1 MPDRARS
8 PLGTKPAPL
17 GVSASEPSDHQP
29 SARTWMVWLAILVV
43 ASAAMF
49 LVRPQLEKVHVALAF
64 LIIVLGG
71 SAAGGRVLGLTLSI
85 VGFFAFNFFFIPPY
99 YSLTI
104 NDQLDWLVLAAYLT
118 TGVVGAQLLN
128 RAQERAEIAR
138 QRAVEVER
146 LAALGAETLN
156 AGRAEDALTG
166 IAEVIRKAFGVAC
179 CEVLVPR
186 GAPPEL
192 VTLARTG
199 QCTDG
204 SDPTASTEENT
215 AWSLSAWVAEK
226 RAIAAERADGT
237 KWIGTEDSPE
247 DVLQWPPPDMAIRTL
262 LVPLTVRDR
271 TVGVL
276 RISHREPFTL
286 DPSREQF
293 LIALSYYAAL
303 GAERV
308 ELVAE
313 AERADAFRQADTL
326 KSALIAGL
334 SHDLRTPLTTI
345 KAMAASLRARGSSEA
360 ATIEEEADRLNR
372 LVADLLDLSRLNA
385 GAMPIRPELN
395 AAEDLIG
402 AAIRQVSGVLGP
414 GRVVVTSP
422 SLGNAKGNAGVLV
435 GRFDFVQA
443 LRSLVN
449 LIENADKYS
458 PNGEPIE
465 LAVERHGREL
475 RFSVVDRGPGVPS
488 AECERIFE
496 PFYRAPGAAPDVG
509 GAGLGLAIARRLAAE
524 QGGDVRYEPRA
535 GGGSRFSLV
544 LPAADGPAPA

>member
-1 MPDRARS
+1 MPDPARP
-8 PLGTKPAPL
+8 PLGARPAPL
-17 GVSASEPSDHQP
+17 GISASEPPDHQP
-29 SARTWMVWLAILVV
+29 SARTWLVWLGILMLTTV
-43 ASAAMF
+43 AMF
-49 LVRPQLEKVHVALAF
+49 FVRPQLEKVHVALAF
-64 LIIVLGG
+64 LIVVLGG
-71 SAAGGRVLGLTLSI
+71 SAAGGRLLGLTLS
-85 VGFFAFNFFFIPPY
+85 VLGFFVFNFLFIPPY
-99 YSLTI
+99 YSLGI

-128 RAQERAEIAR
+128 RAQARAEIAR

-146 LAALGAETLN
+146 LAALGSETLN

-186 GAPPEL
+186 GTPPAL
-192 VTLARTG
+192 ITLAQTG

-204 SDPTASTEENT
+204 PDAGTASDDNT

-237 KWIGTEDSPE
+237 KWIGTNDSPE
-247 DVLQWPPPDMAIRTL
+247 DILQWPPPDMAIRTL

-276 RISHREPFTL
+276 RISHREPFRL

-345 KAMAASLRARGSSEA
+345 KAMAASLRARGSAEA

-402 AAIRQVSGVLGP
+402 AAIRQVSGVLGAA
-414 GRVVVTSP
+414 RVVATNRT
-422 SLGNAKGNAGVLV
+422 LGNGAGNVGVLV

-465 LAVERHGREL
+465 LGVERQGNEL
-475 RFSVVDRGPGVPS
+475 RFSVVDRGPGVLP
-488 AECERIFE
+488 AERERIFE

-524 QGGDVRYEPRA
+524 QGGDVQYEPRA
-535 GGGSRFSLV
+535 GGGSRFTLV
-544 LPAADGPAPA
+544 LPAADGPPSA

>member
-1 MPDRARS
+1 
-8 PLGTKPAPL
+8 
-17 GVSASEPSDHQP
+17 
-29 SARTWMVWLAILVV
+29 MVAT
-43 ASAAMF
+43 AAMF
-49 LVRPQLEKVHVALAF
+49 LARPQLEKVHVALAF
-64 LIIVLGG
+64 LIVVLGG
-71 SAAGGRVLGLTLSI
+71 SAAGGRLLGLTLS
-85 VGFFAFNFFFIPPY
+85 VLGFFVFNFFFIPPY

-146 LAALGAETLN
+146 LAALGSETLN
-156 AGRAEDALTG
+156 AGRAEDALAG

-186 GAPPEL
+186 GSPPAL
-192 VTLARTG
+192 ITLARTG

-204 SDPTASTEENT
+204 ADPVAPDENT

-237 KWIGTEDSPE
+237 KWIGTDDSSE
-247 DVLQWPPPDMAIRTL
+247 DVLQWPPPDMAVRTL

-276 RISHREPFTL
+276 RISHREPFAL

-345 KAMAASLRARGSSEA
+345 KAVAASLRARGTTEA

-402 AAIRQVSGVLGP
+402 AAIRQVSGVLDP
-414 GRVVVTSP
+414 GRVVVTKP
-422 SLGNAKGNAGVLV
+422 ALGDGNGTASVLI

-443 LRSLVN
+443 LRALVN
-449 LIENADKYS
+449 LLENADKYS
-458 PNGEPIE
+458 PNGESIE
-465 LAVERHGREL
+465 LAVERRGNEL
-475 RFSVVDRGPGVPS
+475 RFSVGDRGPGVVP
-488 AECERIFE
+488 AERERIFE
-496 PFYRAPGAAPDVG
+496 PFYRAPGAPPDVG

-524 QGGDVRYEPRA
+524 QGGDVQYEPRS
-535 GGGSRFSLV
+535 GGGSRFTLV
-544 LPAADGPAPA
+544 LPAADGLPPNAALD

>member
-1 MPDRARS
+1 MPDPRP

-17 GVSASEPSDHQP
+17 GVNVTEPRDREP
-29 SARTWMVWLAILVV
+29 SARTWFVWLTILVI

-64 LIIVLGG
+64 LIVVLGG
-71 SAAGGRVLGLTLSI
+71 SAAGGRILGLTLSI
-85 VGFFAFNFFFIPPY
+85 LGFFAFNFFFIPPY
-99 YSLTI
+99 YSLGI

-128 RAQERAEIAR
+128 RSQERADIAR

-146 LAALGAETLN
+146 LAALGSETLN
-156 AGRAEDALTG
+156 AGRAEDALVG
-166 IAEVIRKAFGVAC
+166 IAEVIRSAIGVAC

-192 VTLARTG
+192 VTLTHTG
-199 QCTDG
+199 ECTDG
-204 SDPTASTEENT
+204 VDTAGAPDENT

-226 RAIAAERADGT
+226 HAIAAERADGT
-237 KWIGTEDSPE
+237 KWIGTDDSPE

-345 KAMAASLRARGSSEA
+345 KAIAASLRARGSAEA

-402 AAIRQVSGVLGP
+402 AAIRQVSGVLGAR
-414 GRVVVTSP
+414 RVVVTNP
-422 SLGNAKGNAGVLV
+422 ALGDGKGSASVLV

-443 LRSLVN
+443 LRALVN

-465 LAVERHGREL
+465 LGVERHGAEL
-475 RFSVVDRGPGVPS
+475 RFSVGDRGPGVLP
-488 AECERIFE
+488 AERERIFE

-509 GAGLGLAIARRLAAE
+509 GAGLGLAIARRLAME
-524 QGGDVRYEPRA
+524 QGGDVQYEPRS
-535 GGGSRFSLV
+535 GGGSRFTLV
-544 LPAADGPAPA
+544 LPAADGPPV

>member
-1 MPDRARS
+1 MPDVA
-8 PLGTKPAPL
+8 PAPL
-17 GVSASEPSDHQP
+17 GTVPAPLGARAAASPDDRPSLG
-29 SARTWMVWLAILVV
+29 TWLIWLGIL
-43 ASAAMF
+43 ALATAAMF
-49 LVRPQLEKVHVALAF
+49 LVRPELEKVHVALGL
-64 LIIVLGG
+64 LIVVLGA
-71 SAAGGRVLGLTLSI
+71 SAAGGRWLGLTLA
-85 VGFFAFNFFFIPPY
+85 VLGFLSFNFFFIPPY

-104 NDQLDWLVLAAYLT
+104 NDHLDWLVLAAYLT

-156 AGRAEDALTG
+156 AGRAEDAVAA
-166 IAEVIRKAFGVAC
+166 IAEVIRSAIGVAC

-192 VTLARTG
+192 MTLARTG
-199 QCTDG
+199 QCTDA
-204 SDPTASTEENT
+204 SDPAAPTEENA

-237 KWIGTEDSPE
+237 KWIGTDDSSEDL
-247 DVLQWPPPDMAIRTL
+247 LQWPPPDTAIRTL

-345 KAMAASLRARGSSEA
+345 KAMAASLRARGHADA

-385 GAMPIRPELN
+385 GAMPMRLELN

-414 GRVVVTSP
+414 GRVAVTNP
-422 SLGNAKGNAGVLV
+422 ALGAGTGGAGVLV

-443 LRSLVN
+443 LRALVN
-449 LIENADKYS
+449 LIENAAKYS
-458 PNGEPIE
+458 PDGEPIE
-465 LAVERHGREL
+465 LAVEREGSEL
-475 RFSVVDRGPGVPS
+475 RFRVSDRGSGVLP
-488 AECERIFE
+488 AERERIFE
-496 PFYRAPGAAPDVG
+496 PFYRSPGAAPDVG

-535 GGGSRFSLV
+535 GGGSRFTLV
-544 LPAADGPAPA
+544 LPAADGPPA

>member
-1 MPDRARS
+1 
-8 PLGTKPAPL
+8 L
-17 GVSASEPSDHQP
+17 EHQP
-29 SARTWMVWLAILVV
+29 SARTWVIWLAILVL

-49 LVRPQLEKVHVALAF
+49 AVRLQLEKVHVALGF

-71 SAAGGRVLGLTLSI
+71 SAAGGRILGLTLSML
-85 VGFFAFNFFFIPPY
+85 GFFAFNFFFIPPY

-118 TGVVGAQLLN
+118 TGVVAAQLLN

-146 LAALGAETLN
+146 LAALGSETLN

-166 IAEVIRKAFGVAC
+166 IAEVIRSAIGVAC

-186 GAPPEL
+186 GTPPEL
-192 VTLARTG
+192 LTVARTG
-199 QCTDG
+199 QCTDA
-204 SDPTASTEENT
+204 SDSSTASEENT

-237 KWIGTEDSPE
+237 KWIGTDVSPE

-276 RISHREPFTL
+276 RVFHHEPYTL

-293 LIALSYYAAL
+293 LVALSYYAAL

-345 KAMAASLRARGSSEA
+345 KAMAASLRARGSAEA

-385 GAMPIRPELN
+385 GAMPVRLELN

-402 AAIRQVSGVLGP
+402 AAVRQVGGVLAP
-414 GRVVVTSP
+414 GRVVVTSA
-422 SLGNAKGNAGVLV
+422 SLGDGKPNAGVLV
-435 GRFDFVQA
+435 GRFDFVHA
-443 LRSLVN
+443 LRALVN

-458 PNGEPIE
+458 PSGESIE
-465 LAVERHGREL
+465 LGVERHGTEL
-475 RFSVVDRGPGVPS
+475 RFSVSDRGPGVLLT
-488 AECERIFE
+488 ERERIFE

-509 GAGLGLAIARRLAAE
+509 GAGLGLASARRLAVE
-524 QGGDVRYEPRA
+524 QGGDVRYEMRP
-535 GGGSRFSLV
+535 GGGSRFTLV
-544 LPAADGPAPA
+544 LPAAAGPPT